1 MKDKNEKRKKST
13 IFRIFIIPLT
23 AIMLIQSIITI
34 GTLVVRRTTRM
45 LEEYSSGMMSRLV
58 ENRMVILQN
67 DINQRWAS
75 VCEQEVVMNRLL
87 EQFLEDENQGVEG
100 FLESSE
106 LKNQFLEE
114 VFPECVE
121 ILQNNFS
128 TGIFV
133 VITGADREEAGEF
146 EGFFIRDS
154 DPTTNPVTYT
164 DLLLERGSKNLSR
177 EWNIP
182 LDTSW
187 TTRFHM
193 SGHGRDSFD
202 NFFYEPWRAGE
213 NYPDASA
220 ADLGYWSFGERHRGL
235 L

>member
-1 MKDKNEKRKKST
+1 
-13 IFRIFIIPLT
+13 
-23 AIMLIQSIITI
+23 MLQDYA
-34 GTLVVRRTTRM
+34 G
-45 LEEYSSGMMSRLV
+45 GMMSRLV

-67 DINQRWAS
+67 DMNQRWAS

-133 VITGADREEAGEF
+133 VITGADEGGGPGNS

-187 TTRFHM
+187 TTRFTCQAM
-193 SGHGRDSFD
+193 EGI
-202 NFFYEPWRAGE
+202 
-213 NYPDASA
+213 
-220 ADLGYWSFGERHRGL
+220 L
-235 L
+235 LITFL